1 MVNEFICSIHLI
13 NLPQS
18 IQGLTLCNRKVVV
31 KSLGNIG
38 DYKNSPVFWG
48 FTIMTA
54 IHEFGHFSQRFTKTN
69 DAEWFEHKTPRNE
82 LMQKSEAGSIFISL
96 IFGYEPE
103 ELNEEASNFV
113 LDLSNWKS
121 SHEDFKGRFK
131 TINQIL
137 TKKTV
142 GGRTVSIRLKGTQNR
157 TPIKVIKLG
166 GCRFSYSRSRK
177 HEK

>member
-38 DYKNSPVFWG
+38 DYNNSPVLWG

-82 LMQKSEAGSIFISL
+82 LMQKMKQAQ
-96 IFGYEPE
+96 Y
-103 ELNEEASNFV
+103 
-113 LDLSNWKS
+113 LSVSYLAMTLKNSMK
-121 SHEDFKGRFK
+121 KL
-131 TINQIL
+131 QIL
-137 TKKTV
+137 YWIYRIGNHRTK
-142 GGRTVSIRLKGTQNR
+142 ILKDDSKQ
-157 TPIKVIKLG
+157 
-166 GCRFSYSRSRK
+166 
-177 HEK
+177 